1 MFSDAAK
8 IVVISGLAIV
18 VTGLL
23 LMAAEKNGVR
33 GWLNWFG
40 NLPLDFRIER
50 DNFRLYFPIGSSLTL
65 SLLLTLL
72 LYLINKFTR

>member
-1 MFSDAAK
+1 VFSDAAK
-8 IVVISGLAIV
+8 IVVISGLVIV
-18 VTGLL
+18 VIGLL
-23 LMAAEKNGVR
+23 LMAAKKTGIRN
-33 GWLNWFG
+33 WLNWLG
-40 NLPLDFRIER
+40 NLPLDIRIER